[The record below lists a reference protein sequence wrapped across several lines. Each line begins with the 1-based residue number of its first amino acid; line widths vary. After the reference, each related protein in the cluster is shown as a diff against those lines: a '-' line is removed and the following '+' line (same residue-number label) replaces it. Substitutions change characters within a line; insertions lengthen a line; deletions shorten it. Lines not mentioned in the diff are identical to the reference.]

1 MTKFKSSMT
10 KLGQKNLFLWHK
22 SKRLWQK

>member
-1 MTKFKSSMT
+1 MTKFKSSRT